1 MFRYMNAAEYQE
13 YVKQLMDEKALY
25 NSAKTL
31 VPCDKCDGPHATSK
45 CPYFN
50 GKVRDNHTDALGEYM
65 RLKKQKKLGTGNHAS
80 SLADVLE
87 NVRGK
92 VIGQPGDGSCL
103 FHSLSY
109 GLGGGMTAPVLRREI
124 EDYISAHPDEDL
136 NGTAI
141 KKWVEWD
148 SGNTVTTYTGMMR
161 NSSNWGGAIEIAV
174 CAHMKGIQIDVYE
187 RNSNGL
193 FKRISSFKPSTAPTN
208 SKSKINVLYGG
219 RCHYDALIIV

>member
-1 MFRYMNAAEYQE
+1 MTGS
-13 YVKQLMDEKALY
+13 V
-25 NSAKTL
+25 
-31 VPCDKCDGPHATSK
+31 
-45 CPYFN
+45 
-50 GKVRDNHTDALGEYM
+50 VRN
-65 RLKKQKKLGTGNHAS
+65 
-80 SLADVLE
+80 
-87 NVRGK
+87 
-92 VIGQPGDGSCL
+92 GSCGSDCNMD
-103 FHSLSY
+103 FDINK
-109 GLGGGMTAPVLRREI
+109 P
-124 EDYISAHPDEDL
+124 DPDEDL

-219 RCHYDALIIV
+219 RCHYDAIIIV

>member
-13 YVKQLMDEKALY
+13 YVKQQMAEKSLFNAEKL
-25 NSAKTL
+25 SG
-31 VPCDKCDGPHATSK
+31 PCDKCDGPHATSK

-50 GKVRDNHTDALGEYM
+50 GKVRENHKDAFQAYI
-65 RLKKQKKLGTGNHAS
+65 RLKKQKKLGTDNKTAS
-80 SLADVLE
+80 RADILE

-109 GLGGGMTAPVLRREI
+109 GLGGGMTAPVLRRQI

-141 KKWVEWD
+141 KEWVEWD
-148 SGNTVTTYTGMMR
+148 SGNTVIAYTGMMR
-161 NSSNWGGAIEIAV
+161 NSRNWGGAIEIAV
-174 CAHMKGIQIDVYE
+174 CAHMKGVQIDVYE
-187 RNSNGL
+187 RNRNGL
-193 FKRISSFKPSTAPTN
+193 FKRISSFKPSTGHKTSN
-208 SKSKINVLYGG
+208 SKINILYGG

>member
-1 MFRYMNAAEYQE
+1 MFRYMNTAEYHE
-13 YVKQLMDEKALY
+13 YVKEQTRVKSLF
-25 NSAKTL
+25 NPAKL
-31 VPCDKCDGPHATSK
+31 SGPCDKCDGPHATSK

-50 GKVRDNHTDALGEYM
+50 GKVRENHKDAFQAYI
-65 RLKKQKKLGTGNHAS
+65 RLKKQKELGAS
-80 SLADVLE
+80 KQTASCADILE
-87 NVRGK
+87 NVSGK

-109 GLGGGMTAPVLRREI
+109 GLGGGMTAPVLRRQI
-124 EDYISAHPDEDL
+124 EDYISAHPHEDL

-141 KKWVEWD
+141 KEWVEWD

-174 CAHMKGIQIDVYE
+174 CAHMKGVQIDVYE
-187 RNSNGL
+187 RNRNGL
-193 FKRISSFKPSTAPTN
+193 FKRISSFKPSTATIN